1 MSPSSTSRRPGEFI
15 AALGLRD
22 VVLMNLVAVVGLR
35 WITRGAR
42 AGAPSVTLWALACLT
57 FFVPLAAVLME
68 LASRHP
74 DQGGLY
80 AWTRRALGPVHGFV
94 CGWCLWVNNL
104 FYFPALLL
112 FAAANALLVFGDR
125 FAALAESPAY
135 SVAFVLAGLWF
146 CVGINILGLK
156 TAKWLQNVGSIGT
169 WIPATLL
176 IVAGAVA
183 FATFGSAT
191 SFAPTELW
199 PDGDYFST
207 LSLWSAMCFA
217 FAGFEITSFVGQEVK
232 DPKRTIPRGILIA
245 GVATTVIYMLGSA
258 SVLVAVPSTA
268 LAERSGIADAIE
280 IVSQRVGLAGLGGL
294 TGALIALGAL
304 AGNSSWTAGAARVPF
319 AAGVDRVMPSAFA
332 RMHPKYPNTSRGADH
347 TRDHLVG
354 SLPQQPLPFG
364 HRKPDVDPGIVRH
377 PREPDDPDL
386 LHSISLSVRLGDS
399 FAARDIRGP
408 RRAPDSGR
416 QTRSVAGCRRGVSC
430 DHFGDGL
437 DVRTTVRHGERPELR
452 GEPGPSSGLHHP
464 DRRRA
469 LLEQWSAVG
478 VAQARALGSR
488 L

>member
-1 MSPSSTSRRPGEFI
+1 MNPSSPSRRPVELI

-35 WITRGAR
+35 WIARGAR
-42 AGAPSVTLWALACLT
+42 AGAPSITLWALACLT

-80 AWTRRALGPVHGFV
+80 AWTRRALGPFHGFV

-125 FAALAESPAY
+125 FEALAESSTY
-135 SVAFVLAGLWF
+135 SVVFVLAGLWL
-146 CVGINILGLK
+146 CVGINIVGLR
-156 TAKWLQNVGSIGT
+156 AARWLQNIGSIGT

-199 PDGDYFST
+199 PEEDFFST

-258 SVLVAVPSTA
+258 SVLVAVPPTA

-280 IVSQRVGLAGLGGL
+280 IVSQRIGLAGLGGL
-294 TGALIALGAL
+294 TGALVALGAL

-332 RMHPKYPNTSRGADH
+332 RMHPRYRTPHVALITQGVISSAVFLASLFLSATGSQTTIQESYDILVNLTILIYFIPYLYLFVAAVRLRPAVSEDH
-347 TRDHLVG
+347 GVLRIPGGRLGLWLVASLGFLATATAVGLTFVPPAGTVNVLNYEANLVLQAAIIILVG
-354 SLPQQPLPFG
+354 GVLYRVS
-364 HRKPDVDPGIVRH
+364 
-377 PREPDDPDL
+377 
-386 LHSISLSVRLGDS
+386 S
-399 FAARDIRGP
+399 
-408 RRAPDSGR
+408 
-416 QTRSVAGCRRGVSC
+416 RRGG
-430 DHFGDGL
+430 FGTG
-437 DVRTTVRHGERPELR
+437 
-452 GEPGPSSGLHHP
+452 
-464 DRRRA
+464 
-469 LLEQWSAVG
+469 
-478 VAQARALGSR
+478 
-488 L
+488 